1 MSWDQDLFKT
11 LLDAASELHG
21 AQKTP
26 GKDYPYVTHV
36 TKVAT
41 EVMAVAD
48 ASFDVNLAMACA
60 VLHDSVEDAGAT
72 AEQLEAKFGPKVA
85 AGVQALT
92 KDASLPKAQ
101 RMADS
106 LKRIQAQPK
115 EVWMVKLADRITNL
129 EEPPHDWTVEKR
141 KKYLA
146 EAKEILDA
154 LGSAHAGLAAR
165 LRAKMVAYEAWCR

>member
-1 MSWDQDLFKT
+1 MSWDQDLFKA
-11 LLDAASELHG
+11 LLDTAADLHG
-21 AQKTP
+21 EQKVP
-26 GKDYPYVTHV
+26 GKSHPYITHV
-36 TKVAT
+36 TKVAM

-72 AEQLEAKFGPKVA
+72 AEQLGAKFGPKVA

-92 KDASLPKAQ
+92 KDASLPKEQ
-101 RMADS
+101 QMADS
-106 LKRIQAQPK
+106 LTRIQAQPK

-129 EEPPHDWTVEKR
+129 EYPPHYWTVEKK

-146 EAKEILDA
+146 EAKQILDA
-154 LGSAHAGLAAR
+154 LGGAHAGLAAR
-165 LRAKMVAYEAWCR
+165 LQAKMVDYEAWCR